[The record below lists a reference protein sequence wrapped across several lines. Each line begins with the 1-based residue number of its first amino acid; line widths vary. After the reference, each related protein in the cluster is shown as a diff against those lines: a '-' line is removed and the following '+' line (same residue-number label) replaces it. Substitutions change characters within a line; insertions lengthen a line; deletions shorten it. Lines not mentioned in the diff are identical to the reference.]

1 MTRPF
6 APRHL
11 RHGASRAQA
20 SNAPAGS
27 RQGGG
32 PTRPGS
38 SPIWFGAIVLGVFA
52 LASMLMGALP
62 YLTSPAP
69 SGVIATSAAAEDARA
84 GSRP

>member
-1 MTRPF
+1 MKPF
-6 APRHL
+6 TPHHL

-27 RQGGG
+27 RQGDG
-32 PTRPGS
+32 PTRPGP
-38 SPIWFGAIVLGVFA
+38 SPIWFGAIVLGVFG
-52 LASMLMGALP
+52 LVSMLLGALP
-62 YLTSPAP
+62 YLTSPTP